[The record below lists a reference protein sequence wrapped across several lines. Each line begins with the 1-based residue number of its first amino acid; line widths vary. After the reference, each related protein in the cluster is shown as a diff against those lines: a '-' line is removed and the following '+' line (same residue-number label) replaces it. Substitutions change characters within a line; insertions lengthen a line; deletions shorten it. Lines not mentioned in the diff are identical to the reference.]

1 MVATAQES
9 RRVKVVELSIPGAYL
24 VESPVWG
31 DDRGFFREWF
41 KESDLDEAGVAFP
54 IRQANLS
61 MSRRGVIRGLHYSL
75 AREGQA
81 KLVTCAFG
89 EVVDVIV
96 DIRVGSPTFGT
107 VETIHLAAD
116 EEQSVLVPAGA
127 AHGFCVTSEV
137 AALTY
142 LLSSPFNA
150 ELELEINPFDESLA
164 VVWPLTG
171 EPIVSAK
178 DAQAPTLADRLREG
192 QLPPYLAAP

>member
-164 VVWPLTG
+164 VAWPLTG

-178 DAQAPTLADRLREG
+178 DAQAPTLADRLRGG